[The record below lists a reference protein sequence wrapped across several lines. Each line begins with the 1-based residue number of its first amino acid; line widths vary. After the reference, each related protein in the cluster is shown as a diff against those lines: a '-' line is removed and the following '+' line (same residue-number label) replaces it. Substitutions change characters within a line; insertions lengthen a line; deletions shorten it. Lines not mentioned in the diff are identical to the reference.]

1 MEACK
6 LLHMFERRIHSK
18 LQVDVMVFLVNFLVV
33 NNYVDYMNIKN
44 QWCYDIRGL
53 IRVTPKFIVVSTKG
67 LL

>member
-1 MEACK
+1 
-6 LLHMFERRIHSK
+6 
-18 LQVDVMVFLVNFLVV
+18 MVKIS
-33 NNYVDYMNIKN
+33 NYIFSEHTGPELIVIVLDIYINVDYMNIKN